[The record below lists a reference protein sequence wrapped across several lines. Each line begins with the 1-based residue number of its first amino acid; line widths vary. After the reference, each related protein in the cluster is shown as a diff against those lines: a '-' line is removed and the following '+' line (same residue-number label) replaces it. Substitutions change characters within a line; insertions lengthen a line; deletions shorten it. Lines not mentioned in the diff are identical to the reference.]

1 MKTIRHNTYETN
13 SSSTHSITVINKK
26 EERPSN
32 LVYAPILENNVLYPK
47 NLNKSEAY
55 TEISTGEGG
64 YIIKCRTSYQ
74 KAALTIHYINGMYE
88 YIKYDGLGDIKD
100 EAYAEFKKT
109 AFDILQTRLGLNSIE
124 EADAAWHYSVY
135 SENGKC
141 PLVPIIESEDPI
153 SAFEKY
159 VTDIIL
165 NDDIIIIDED
175 IPY

>member
-13 SSSTHSITVINKK
+13 SSSTHSITIINKK
-26 EERPSN
+26 DDRSSN
-32 LVYAPILENNVLYPK
+32 IKYAPIVENNVLYPK

-55 TEISTGEGG
+55 TEIPTGEGG

-88 YIKYDGLGDIKD
+88 YIKYDGSGDMTTD
-100 EAYAEFKKT
+100 AYVEFKKT

-124 EADAAWHYSVY
+124 EADAACYYSVY
-135 SENGKC
+135 PENGDC

-153 SAFEKY
+153 AAFEKY
-159 VTDIIL
+159 VTDVVL
-165 NDDIIIIDED
+165 NDVMIIVDED